1 MTNQG
6 PLYLAHI
13 SKVSGCK
20 TPLAE
25 ELHKSNIIK
34 FLKREYTLHFKGNI
48 QDAGLANM
56 QLISKHKKKSR
67 VSLFVINIVGKY
79 AWVFHL
85 KGKRGI
91 TITNAFQK
99 SLIES
104 GDKQNKLWQ
113 TKVVNFTINQYNHGF
128 KIMLQKYIQHIV
140 KKNLLLLKKFI
151 GTLKNKIQKYISFQ
165 YQETCILIDQNK

>member
-1 MTNQG
+1 MVHNFFFIKSLLEVLLEGQINIAIKSENMTNQG

-48 QDAGLANM
+48 WDAGLANM

-91 TITNAFQK
+91 AITNAFQK

-128 KIMLQKYIQHIV
+128 KIML
-140 KKNLLLLKKFI
+140 
-151 GTLKNKIQKYISFQ
+151 
-165 YQETCILIDQNK
+165 

>member
-1 MTNQG
+1 
-6 PLYLAHI
+6 
-13 SKVSGCK
+13 
-20 TPLAE
+20 
-25 ELHKSNIIK
+25 
-34 FLKREYTLHFKGNI
+34 
-48 QDAGLANM
+48 M
-56 QLISKHKKKSR
+56 QLISKLKKKSR

-128 KIMLQKYIQHIV
+128 KIML
-140 KKNLLLLKKFI
+140 
-151 GTLKNKIQKYISFQ
+151 
-165 YQETCILIDQNK
+165 